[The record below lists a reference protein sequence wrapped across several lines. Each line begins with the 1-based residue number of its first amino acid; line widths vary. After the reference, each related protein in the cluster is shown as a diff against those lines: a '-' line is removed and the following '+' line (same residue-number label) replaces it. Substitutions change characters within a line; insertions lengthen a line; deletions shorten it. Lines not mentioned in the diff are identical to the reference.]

1 MRPSRSVCRLVLVL
15 ATAVVACSAPPEAAD
30 APPATPTADAVS
42 RAVPPTPRPQLPEAV
57 LPDGSV
63 LTLELALTD
72 EERSRGMMF
81 RPSMPADRGMLFV
94 FPSSQLR
101 SFWMKD
107 TLIPLDIV
115 YLDADGEVVSVSAD
129 AVPCFEEPCPQYR
142 SDGPAAAVLEVNAG
156 VAAAR
161 GVVPGARLEF
171 RRVPGYP
178 QASDGVTPPG
188 SGPGS

>member
-1 MRPSRSVCRLVLVL
+1 V
-15 ATAVVACSAPPEAAD
+15 
-30 APPATPTADAVS
+30 ADAVTP
-42 RAVPPTPRPQLPEAV
+42 AVPPTPRPQLPAAV

-72 EERSRGMMF
+72 EERSRGLMF
-81 RPSMPADRGMLFV
+81 RPSMAGDRGMLFV
-94 FPSSQLR
+94 FPTAQLR

-115 YLDADGEVVSVSAD
+115 YLDVDGSVVSVSAD
-129 AVPCFEEPCPQYR
+129 AVPCYEEPCPQYR
-142 SDGPAAAVLEVNAG
+142 SKGPAAAVLEVNAG
-156 VAAAR
+156 VAAAH
-161 GVVPGARLEF
+161 GIVPGVRLEF

-178 QASDGVTPPG
+178 LAAEGVTPPG